1 MLANRLRMVLKKVV
15 STSQNAFIGGRQIL
29 DLVLIANESLDSP
42 MKFGILG
49 VLCKLDLE
57 KAYDCVNWNFL
68 IYTLWRCGFSGKW
81 CRWIFACIF
90 FVCFSILVNGSSRGF
105 FHSSRGL
112 RQGDSCSPLLF
123 LLVMEALSRMLVKA
137 VERRFISGF
146 SVGNSV
152 ENSVSNLPFA
162 ICRRYSNF
170 LWGWPNSALASARSF
185 YMVSGHFRVKD

>member
-68 IYTLWRCGFSGKW
+68 IYTL
-81 CRWIFACIF
+81 
-90 FVCFSILVNGSSRGF
+90 
-105 FHSSRGL
+105 
-112 RQGDSCSPLLF
+112 
-123 LLVMEALSRMLVKA
+123 
-137 VERRFISGF
+137 
-146 SVGNSV
+146 
-152 ENSVSNLPFA
+152 
-162 ICRRYSNF
+162 
-170 LWGWPNSALASARSF
+170 
-185 YMVSGHFRVKD
+185 